1 MLNKIND
8 REKSPIKLNIFSA
21 LLILVIFII
30 DLQIPLGVAGGVPY
44 IAVILISLW
53 SPRPNCVIYLAII
66 CSVMILLGFYFS
78 PEGGELW
85 KVIFNRGLALF
96 AIWITAILAL
106 KWKTHEKEIF
116 SLTHEMESEKEKIY
130 LATIKGAQ
138 HITNNL
144 LNQLKIVELE
154 IANNPDFDKEVLS
167 MFHDMQSEANTLI
180 KDLSSVDKINDKIIL
195 DSVYPK

>member
-21 LLILVIFII
+21 LLILIIFII

-53 SPRPNCVIYLAII
+53 SPRPNCVIHLAII
-66 CSVMILLGFYFS
+66 CSVMTLLGFYFS

-85 KVIFNRGLALF
+85 KVLFNRGLALF

-116 SLTHEMESEKEKIY
+116 SLTHDMENEKQKIY

-138 HITNNL
+138 HVTNNL

-154 IANNPDFDKEVLS
+154 IENNPAFDKEVLS
-167 MFHDMQSEANTLI
+167 MFQDMQNEASSLMR
-180 KDLSSVDKINDKIIL
+180 DLSSVDKINDKIIL